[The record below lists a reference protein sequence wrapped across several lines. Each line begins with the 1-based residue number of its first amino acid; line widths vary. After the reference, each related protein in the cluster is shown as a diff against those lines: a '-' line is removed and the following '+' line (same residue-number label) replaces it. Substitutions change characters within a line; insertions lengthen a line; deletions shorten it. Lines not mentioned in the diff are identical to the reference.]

1 MTFKIII
8 KHFDGTGGN
17 LLFTDKEAAR
27 DTYGKLEALYEGTTT
42 TLTKAITKEE

>member
-17 LLFTDKEAAR
+17 LLFTDKDSAR
-27 DTYGKLEALYEGTTT
+27 ETYDRLEALYEGSTT
-42 TLTKAITKEE
+42 TLTKAIIKE